1 MKALLLLLMIYLMY
15 KLIWPIFSKGANILG
30 SNKKKPEEQIKRYEA
45 KGEKIEEADFEEI
58 Q

>member
-1 MKALLLLLMIYLMY
+1 MKTLLLLLMIYLMY
-15 KLIWPIFSKGANILG
+15 KLIRPLFSKAANILR
-30 SNKKKPEEQIKRYEA
+30 SNKKKPEEQIKRYDT